1 MLLPQTIAKLL
12 VISLVAILS
21 FYFIKNTNQTSLS
34 TDGSISHPYRVM
46 LIPADGGT
54 EDGTRA
60 DFKPVFDAITQTTGI
75 HFDIKVGQS
84 YATVIE
90 AICSDVVEIA
100 WFGAASYLPAKQRG
114 CAELLA
120 VDVKDNST
128 SYFSG
133 IYALKESNILTVSD
147 IQGHSIAFGD
157 PNSTSSFVYP
167 VAMIV
172 DAGLDPVKDLGKIRI
187 TGSHANSL
195 KALSEGQVEVA
206 AASFDSFEKAINQ
219 GIIDA
224 NAVVVIGKSAP
235 IPNPPLTMAT
245 KLPEEVKAKLRL
257 AFKNVH
263 KSPNV
268 TPEMI
273 RGYGGNQV
281 DRYDTV
287 ITDEILTPALV
298 VISNVT
304 GDIRAAI
311 LAKAN
316 K

>member
-12 VISLVAILS
+12 AIGLVAILS
-21 FYFIKNTNQTSLS
+21 FYFIKNANQTSQS
-34 TDGSISHPYRVM
+34 ADGSISHPYRVM

-90 AICSDVVEIA
+90 AICSDIVEIA

-120 VDVKDNST
+120 VDVKDNSA

-133 IYALKESNILTVSD
+133 IYALKESNILTISD

-287 ITDEILTPALV
+287 ITDDILTPALV

-304 GDIRAAI
+304 SDMRAAI